1 MPVYNAANTLDKCL
15 ESIVEQDYS
24 DFMVVLV
31 ENGSTDESYEIC
43 RKWAKADKRI
53 FVTQSDAGVSKARN
67 KGLEIVSDKVDYF
80 AFMDSDD
87 YIDKT
92 MYRRLISQAMATDA
106 DIVFCNFIKV
116 IGNGYS
122 EEKIITPEYKKK
134 L

>member
-1 MPVYNAANTLDKCL
+1 MKGIGIG
-15 ESIVEQDYS
+15 ES
-24 DFMVVLV
+24 DF
-31 ENGSTDESYEIC
+31 
-43 RKWAKADKRI
+43 R
-53 FVTQSDAGVSKARN
+53 
-67 KGLEIVSDKVDYF
+67 GLITRDNY
-80 AFMDSDD
+80 